1 LQNQFSAGVFLM
13 RTHFVVALLAAA
25 AAVLPASSQAAV
37 FTNGS
42 FEQGTFGGASFE
54 VVSAGSSAISG
65 WTVGGSSVDWIGSY
79 WNPQDGNRSI
89 DLSGNGNGSLS
100 QTFDTISGQTYQVT
114 FYVAGNPDGGPTI
127 KTFDRGVDVLFS
139 DSFNNAGFGL
149 NTMGWTLHSFDFI
162 ASGPT
167 STLSF
172 VSTTGT
178 AYGAALDNVS
188 VTAVPEASTWA
199 MMILGFLGLGFFG
212 YRKSKASGSA
222 LRMA

>member
-1 LQNQFSAGVFLM
+1 M
-13 RTHFVVALLAAA
+13 RAHLLAALLTA
-25 AAVLPASSQAAV
+25 AAALLPANSQAAV

-42 FEQGTFGGASFE
+42 FEQGTFGGGGFE
-54 VVSAGSSAISG
+54 TVFAGSSAITG
-65 WTVGGSSVDWIGSY
+65 WTVGGSSVDWIGTY

-89 DLSGNGNGSLS
+89 DLSGNNNGSLS
-100 QTFDTISGQTYQVT
+100 QTFDTIAGQTYLVT

-127 KTFDRGVDVLFS
+127 KTFDRGVDVLFA
-139 DSFNNAGFGL
+139 DSFNSAASSL
-149 NTMGWTLHSFDFI
+149 SDMGWTLHSFDFI

-199 MMILGFLGLGFFG
+199 MMILGFLGLGFLG
-212 YRKSKASGSA
+212 YRKSKASGAA
-222 LRMA
+222 LRTA